1 MEDAEILALLAQRD
15 ERALSE
21 LDVKYGSILRRIAVR
36 FTGDPRDAEEIVSDT
51 LYQAWDTIP
60 PEQPK
65 NLSAFLSAVTRRRA
79 VGRWNQAHAQK
90 RGGTSLHETVLEE
103 LAECIPSGESVEVDV
118 EQRALTD
125 AVSRYLQMLPE
136 EMRRITVQRYVYL
149 HSIRE
154 IADAYQISES
164 KVKVTLLR
172 ARKRL
177 RKALEQEG
185 WL

>member
-51 LYQAWDTIP
+51 LYQAWDAIP
-60 PEQPK
+60 PEKPK
-65 NLSAFLSAVTRRRA
+65 NLYAFLSAVARRRA
-79 VGRWNQAHAQK
+79 IGRWNQAHAKK
-90 RGGTSLHETVLEE
+90 RGGTSLYETALEE
-103 LAECIPSGESVEVDV
+103 LAECIPSGESVEVEI
-118 EQRALTD
+118 EQRTLTD
-125 AVSRYLQMLPE
+125 TISRCLQLLPE

-164 KVKVTLLR
+164 
-172 ARKRL
+172 
-177 RKALEQEG
+177 
-185 WL
+185 

>member
-1 MEDAEILALLAQRD
+1 MEDAEILALLDQRD
-15 ERALSE
+15 ERALTE
-21 LDVKYGSILRRIAVR
+21 LNIKYGSLLRRIAVR
-36 FTGDPRDAEEIVSDT
+36 FTGNPLDAEEIVSDT
-51 LYQAWDTIP
+51 LYQAWDAIP
-60 PEQPK
+60 PEKPK
-65 NLSAFLSAVTRRRA
+65 NLFAFLSAVTRRRA
-79 VGRWNQAHAQK
+79 VGRWNLEHAQK
-90 RGGTSLHETVLEE
+90 RGGVSLQDTVLEE
-103 LAECIPSGESVEVDV
+103 LAECIPSGEDVEGNV
-118 EQRALTD
+118 EQRALTE
-125 AVSRYLQMLPE
+125 AVGRFLRTLPE
-136 EMRRITVQRYVYL
+136 EMQKITVQRYVHL